1 MNFKRHIRD
10 TSESFQMAPMIDIIF
25 ILLIHF
31 MAATIFAQ
39 WENKLGIQ
47 VPAADSGV
55 RTDRQPGEVIIN
67 IDSAGEIYINSQL
80 ISPERLEFLLQQI
93 AATFKSQPVVIRADS
108 ETRHKAV
115 IKVLDICRQAD
126 IWNVA
131 FATLPKENTP

>member
-1 MNFKRHIRD
+1 
-10 TSESFQMAPMIDIIF
+10 MAPMIDIMF

-55 RTDRQPGEVIIN
+55 RADRQPGEVIIN
-67 IDSAGEIYINSQL
+67 IDAGGEVYINSQL

-93 AATFKSQPVVIRADS
+93 AWTFKSQPVIVRADS

-115 IKVLDICRQAD
+115 IKVLDICRKAD

>member
-55 RTDRQPGEVIIN
+55 RTVASPRGYFN
-67 IDSAGEIYINSQL
+67 I
-80 ISPERLEFLLQQI
+80 
-93 AATFKSQPVVIRADS
+93 
-108 ETRHKAV
+108 
-115 IKVLDICRQAD
+115 
-126 IWNVA
+126 
-131 FATLPKENTP
+131 

>member
-1 MNFKRHIRD
+1 MNFKRHIHS
-10 TSESFQMAPMIDIIF
+10 TSESFQMAPMIDIMF

-47 VPAADSGV
+47 VPAADSGI
-55 RTDRQPGEVIIN
+55 RADRQPGEVIVN
-67 IDSAGEIYINSQL
+67 IDSEGNFYINSQL

-93 AATFKSQPVVIRADS
+93 AATFKSQPIIIRADS
-108 ETRHKAV
+108 DTRHKAV
-115 IKVLDICRQAD
+115 IKVLDICRRAD

-131 FATLPKENTP
+131 FATVPEESLP

>member
-1 MNFKRHIRD
+1 
-10 TSESFQMAPMIDIIF
+10 MAPMLDIMF

-47 VPAADSGV
+47 VPAADSGI

-67 IDSAGEIYINSQL
+67 IDEAGLFYINSQV
-80 ISPERLEFLLQQI
+80 ITSDRLEFLLKQI
-93 AATFKSQPVVIRADS
+93 ASTFKSQPVIVRADS
-108 ETRHKAV
+108 NTRHKAV
-115 IKVLDICRQAD
+115 IKVLDICRRAD

-131 FATLPKENTP
+131 FATIPKENQP